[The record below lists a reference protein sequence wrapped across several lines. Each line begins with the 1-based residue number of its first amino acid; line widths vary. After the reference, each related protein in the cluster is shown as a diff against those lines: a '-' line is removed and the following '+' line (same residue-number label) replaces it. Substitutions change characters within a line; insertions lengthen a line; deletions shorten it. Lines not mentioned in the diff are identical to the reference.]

1 MFRSSRYA
9 LMGLIVGLMF
19 CSSPCHAQM
28 TTRDLIGVVTDGHHE
43 PLKGAIVQV
52 QNGVTS
58 TVVSYITGVD
68 GRYSFQRLDGHT
80 DYRFWATY
88 RGQQSKVEK
97 LSEFDSDKP
106 KVANLIVQPK
116 N

>member
-1 MFRSSRYA
+1 MFQRLRYMPMA
-9 LMGLIVGLMF
+9 LMVYLVL
-19 CSSPCHAQM
+19 CSLLCHAQM
-28 TTRDLIGVVTDGHHE
+28 TTRDLTGIVTDAHHE
-43 PLKGAIVQV
+43 PLKGAVVQV

-68 GRYSFQRLDGHT
+68 GHYSFKRLDGET

-97 LSEFDSDKP
+97 LSHFDSDKP

-116 N
+116 Y